1 MPRGC
6 AAKQKYSFI
15 LGVCV
20 IKWKNKHRRGTWIEI
35 PHALIRRYFRHGV
48 GRNSAALTYY
58 LVFAAF
64 PFLVFLRS
72 LMSVLGTEPESVLQ
86 VLEQVLPEEVQQIA
100 RSYLDYVAISGS
112 GRLLWVSLI
121 FSVWFP
127 MRATGC
133 LLFAVRR
140 AFGAPA
146 PRQNLKEQG
155 RTLLFTV
162 WLVVTLGAAM
172 VLITVGRRAL
182 AFLSGQGIL
191 PAEAAGVW
199 NIVRFSLLGLVL
211 LCALAVL
218 YMLALGERKPLREV
232 APGVVTSLAAWLGVS
247 AVFSVYVEHIADYT
261 KLYGS
266 ITTVVVTLLWL
277 YISATVLIMGAELN
291 AVVRSR
297 KRRVLRES
305 GN

>member
-1 MPRGC
+1 MLR
-6 AAKQKYSFI
+6 
-15 LGVCV
+15 
-20 IKWKNKHRRGTWIEI
+20 
-35 PHALIRRYFRHGV
+35 ALVRRYFRHGV

-86 VLEQVLPEEVQQIA
+86 TLGQFLPEEVQRLA
-100 RSYLDYVAISGS
+100 GSYLDYVAVSGS

-146 PRQNLKEQG
+146 PRQTLKEQG

-182 AFLSGQGIL
+182 AFLTRRGIL
-191 PAEAAGVW
+191 PVEVAGVW
-199 NIVRFSLLGLVL
+199 NALRFGLLGLVL

-232 APGVVTSLAAWLGVS
+232 APGVVTSLAAWLGIS

-261 KLYGS
+261 RLYGS

-277 YISATVLIMGAELN
+277 YISAAVLIMGAELN

-297 KRRVLRES
+297 KRRAGGGPATDRGRNERL
-305 GN
+305 

>member
-1 MPRGC
+1 M
-6 AAKQKYSFI
+6 
-15 LGVCV
+15 
-20 IKWKNKHRRGTWIEI
+20 
-35 PHALIRRYFRHGV
+35 PHALLRRYFRHGV
-48 GRNSAALTYY
+48 GRTSAALTYY

-72 LMSVLGTEPESVLQ
+72 LMSVLGTEAENILHELAQ
-86 VLEQVLPEEVQQIA
+86 FLPEDVQQIA
-100 RSYLDYVAISGS
+100 RSYLDYVSVSGS

-133 LLFAVRR
+133 LLFAMRR
-140 AFGAPA
+140 AFGALP
-146 PRQNLKEQG
+146 PRHGLREQG

-172 VLITVGRRAL
+172 VLITLGRQVLRQL
-182 AFLSGQGIL
+182 IRRGIL
-191 PAEAAGVW
+191 PREIAGIW
-199 NIVRFSLLGLVL
+199 NVLRFGLLALVL

-232 APGVVTSLAAWLGVS
+232 AAGVVTSLAAWLGVS
-247 AVFSVYVEHIADYT
+247 AVFSAYVEHIADYT
-261 KLYGS
+261 RLYGS

-291 AVVRSR
+291 AVLRST
-297 KRRVLRES
+297 RRIRGRNGET
-305 GN
+305 